1 MNQQILFYT
10 IFYIYVV
17 NRHKDGSWDPEA
29 AAKYE
34 EFKEVHMSQ
43 IEKEG
48 ADNLS
53 LKEAYLLVMK
63 EKSGYHRGHG
73 PGPQPPRKGRG
84 QCTEVR
90 VEIAAEIQQLQQKEA
105 ALQGQVGELQ
115 IANLEL
121 KAEIER
127 MKYEP
132 IERDTKLKQELI

>member
-1 MNQQILFYT
+1 MNQRILFYT
-10 IFYIYVV
+10 ICHIYVV
-17 NRHKDGSWDPEA
+17 NRHTDGSWDPKA
-29 AAKYE
+29 AAKYK
-34 EFKEVHMSQ
+34 EFKELHMSQ

-63 EKSGYHRGHG
+63 ENSGYHRGLG
-73 PGPQPPRKGRG
+73 PGPHPPRKGKG

-90 VEIAAEIQQLQQKEA
+90 VEIAAEIQQLQQQEV

-121 KAEIER
+121 KAEVE
-127 MKYEP
+127 
-132 IERDTKLKQELI
+132 